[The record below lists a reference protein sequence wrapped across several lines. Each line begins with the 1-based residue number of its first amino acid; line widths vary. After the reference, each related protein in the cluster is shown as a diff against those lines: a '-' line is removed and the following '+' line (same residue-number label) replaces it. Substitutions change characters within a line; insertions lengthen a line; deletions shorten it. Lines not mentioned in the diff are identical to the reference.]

1 MNVNPP
7 RPVLFL
13 DDERP
18 YIEMMTELLSEHLSC
33 PIVPFTRPEDA
44 LAALPSLNPGMI
56 VTDFSMQGMN
66 GIDFLY
72 RAQANGSTIG
82 AIMIT
87 GHQIELAWQDLSH
100 VPGLRATLY
109 KPVGW
114 RQLAELIIQ
123 HWPDENR
130 PVLKADSAGAGAVP
144 SQ

>member
-13 DDERP
+13 DDERA

-44 LAALPSLNPGMI
+44 LAALPGLNPGMI

-72 RAQANGSTIG
+72 RAQANGSTRCRRPSMPQV
-82 AIMIT
+82 AFFT
-87 GHQIELAWQDLSH
+87 SKVPLA
-100 VPGLRATLY
+100 RARRS
-109 KPVGW
+109 P
-114 RQLAELIIQ
+114 
-123 HWPDENR
+123 PSS
-130 PVLKADSAGAGAVP
+130 PSARL
-144 SQ
+144 